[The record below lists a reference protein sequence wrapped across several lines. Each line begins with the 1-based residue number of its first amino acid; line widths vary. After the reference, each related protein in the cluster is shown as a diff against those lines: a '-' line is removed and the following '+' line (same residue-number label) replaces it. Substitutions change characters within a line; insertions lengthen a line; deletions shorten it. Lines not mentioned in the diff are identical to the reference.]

1 MDSYQN
7 FPINM
12 KKDNISDYSM
22 GMSVILSKDVRSKID
37 TPLEVVATKVGH
49 VPLEATAPKNSQQ

>member
-1 MDSYQN
+1 
-7 FPINM
+7 M

-22 GMSVILSKDVRSKID
+22 GVSVVLSKDVRSKID
-37 TPLEVVATKVGH
+37 TPLEVAATKVGH